1 MFFYILRR
9 LSLALAVAFTV
20 SVVSFMLLRLSGDPA
35 AALAGESASAQDIEF
50 VRKKYGLDKPLV
62 IQYAEWASHAIRGDF
77 GESAFFKKEVKEIL
91 SDRMWVTL
99 GLGGMALCFAV
110 VVAIPLGVAAAI
122 RPNSWLDRVAL
133 TIAVFGQAMPSFW
146 FGLVLI
152 ILFGVTLRW
161 FPISGSDTL
170 AHMVMPAVALG
181 YYATPAI
188 MRLTRAGMLEVLAS
202 DYIRTARAKGLRPWT
217 VLFKH
222 GLRNAIIPV
231 VSLASVQFGFMLGG
245 SVVIET
251 VFAIHGVGFLAWESI
266 RRSDLPVVQAIV
278 LMLSII
284 YVLLN
289 LLSDILNGVLDPRI
303 RVR

>member
-50 VRKKYGLDKPLV
+50 VRKKYGLDRPLV
-62 IQYAEWASHAIRGDF
+62 IQYAEWAFHALRGDF

-110 VVAIPLGVAAAI
+110 AVAIPLGVVAAI

-161 FPISGSDTL
+161 FPISGSHTL

-289 LLSDILNGVLDPRI
+289 LLSDILNGLLDPRI
-303 RVR
+303 RVH

>member
-62 IQYAEWASHAIRGDF
+62 IQYAQWASHAIRGDF

-152 ILFGVTLRW
+152 IVFGVTLRW

-170 AHMVMPAVALG
+170 AHMALPAIALG

-289 LLSDILNGVLDPRI
+289 LLSDVLNGVLDPRI
-303 RVR
+303 RVH

>member
-1 MFFYILRR
+1 MLSYILRR
-9 LSLALAVAFTV
+9 LALALAVAFTV

-50 VRKKYGLDKPLV
+50 VRKKYGLDRPLL
-62 IQYAEWASHAIRGDF
+62 IQYAQWASRALQGDF
-77 GESAFFKKEVKEIL
+77 GESAFFKKEVREIL
-91 SDRMWVTL
+91 SDRIWVTL

-110 VVAIPLGVAAAI
+110 VVAIPLGVAAAMK
-122 RPNSWLDRVAL
+122 PNSWLDRLAL

-170 AHMVMPAVALG
+170 AHMLMPAVALG

-202 DYIRTARAKGLRPWT
+202 DYIRTARAKGLRPGA

-251 VFAIHGVGFLAWESI
+251 VFAIQGVGFLAWESI
-266 RRSDLPVVQAIV
+266 KRSDLPVVQAIV
-278 LMLSII
+278 LMLSTI

-289 LLSDILNGVLDPRI
+289 LLADVLNGVLDPRI
-303 RVR
+303 RVH

>member
-9 LSLALAVAFTV
+9 LALALAVAFTV

-50 VRKKYGLDKPLV
+50 IRKKYGLDKPLV
-62 IQYAEWASHAIRGDF
+62 VQYVQWAYSALQGDF
-77 GESAFFKKEVKEIL
+77 GESAFFKKEVREIL
-91 SDRMWVTL
+91 SDRIWVTL

-110 VVAIPLGVAAAI
+110 VVAIPLGVVAAI
-122 RPNSWLDRVAL
+122 KPNSWLDRLAL
-133 TIAVFGQAMPSFW
+133 TIAVLGQAMPSFW
-146 FGLVLI
+146 FGLMLM
-152 ILFGVTLRW
+152 ILFGVSLRW

-170 AHMVMPAVALG
+170 AHMVLPAVALG

-188 MRLTRAGMLEVLAS
+188 MRLTRAGMLDVLAS
-202 DYIRTARAKGLRPWT
+202 DYIRTARAKGLKTRS

-222 GLRNAIIPV
+222 GIRNAIIPV

-284 YVLLN
+284 YVLLT
-289 LLSDILNGVLDPRI
+289 LLSDVLNAALDPRI
-303 RVR
+303 RVH

>member
-152 ILFGVTLRW
+152 IVFGVTLRW

-303 RVR
+303 RVH